1 MSSKLKCI
9 SLGVAALSILVPAVA
24 ARGAVIST
32 PKDIVLQANT
42 EQWVSLKV
50 TGTETL
56 YFMDFYAEVMDAAGG
71 IKGPQMKSIDLLN
84 NTIFSANNS
93 GQQDDLFA
101 SSGGSTPW
109 LAGWGVETQTNSP
122 AVIANGVFAW
132 ILFDTKDIYSGTWDF
147 RMFDVGS
154 TEPGDLGD
162 TYMADENFGNVLD
175 ESFGFKL
182 TVVPEPS
189 SLLLAL
195 SGLGLA
201 SAGYAARRRARRSH
215 SQTV

>member
-42 EQWVSLKV
+42 EQWVSLEV
-50 TGTETL
+50 TGADRL
-56 YFMDFYAEVMDAAGG
+56 FSMAFYAEVLDAAGG
-71 IKGPQMKSIDLLN
+71 IKGPQMESIDLLN
-84 NTIFSANNS
+84 NTIFTANNT
-93 GQQDDLFA
+93 GQQTDLITPP
-101 SSGGSTPW
+101 GSTPW
-109 LAGWGVETQTNSP
+109 LAGYNVVIDEGNST

-132 ILFDTKDIYSGTWDF
+132 IKFNTKDLFSGTWDF
-147 RMFDVGS
+147 RLFDVGA
-154 TEPGDLGD
+154 TEPGTGLD
-162 TYMADENFGNVLD
+162 TDMVDDGFNSVLT
-175 ESFGFKL
+175 ESGGFKL

-201 SAGYAARRRARRSH
+201 SAVYAARRRARRSH